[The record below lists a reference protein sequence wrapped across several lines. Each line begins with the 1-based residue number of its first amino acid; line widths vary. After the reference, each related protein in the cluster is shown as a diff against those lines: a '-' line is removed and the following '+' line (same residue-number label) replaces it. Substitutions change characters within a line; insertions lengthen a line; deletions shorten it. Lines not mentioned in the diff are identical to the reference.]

1 MTVKKIEELLESA
14 EKKVHAG
21 EWLRIEQVRI
31 LLNQYGIW
39 LIEQH
44 QQDLRELKH
53 EILFRGREI
62 LEEGEEE

>member
-1 MTVKKIEELLESA
+1 MTVEKIEELLEGV

-39 LIEQH
+39 MIEQH
-44 QQDLRELKH
+44 KQDLRNIKRD
-53 EILFRGREI
+53 ILFRGD
-62 LEEGEEE
+62 EEE

>member
-1 MTVKKIEELLESA
+1 MTVKKIEELLENT
-14 EKKVHAG
+14 EKKLHAG